1 MVSNLIN
8 ALRQS
13 IVDGLTDRSL
23 TSCSRWAAN
32 RRVMGEPFPG
42 PYSWTYH
49 PWVREMHDSGASFN
63 YAMKSAQAGVTEVAI
78 NRALYVLDRLRRDVL
93 YVLPTALNASD
104 FSKARFATALA
115 LSPKLAEIF
124 TDTNTINLKQAGA
137 NTLYIRGS
145 RGDSNLKSIP
155 VSELF
160 LDEVDEMDQ
169 KQIWLALERLSGQVH
184 KHVWGISTPTI
195 PNYGIHKL
203 FLTSTQEHFVFK
215 CPCCSRWTEF
225 VWPDCVE
232 IIGEHVAD
240 VRCHESFL
248 KCKECK
254 HRLVHESKPDWLAT
268 GIWHATAKNAN
279 PDIRGFYINQLYSF
293 TVTPGELVAAYF
305 RGFGDELANKEFHN
319 SKLGVPF
326 IGDGAKVTDEDLQ
339 ACIRNHT
346 KDDPRP
352 EIGGQRIITMGVDQ
366 GKWSYVEI
374 CEWFFDRYSQD
385 LNVAAMAKV
394 LWEGKFYEDEW
405 DQRLDELM
413 REWQVLAC
421 VIDADPWPMEAR
433 RFAKRFP
440 GYVWLCRYRR
450 GVTAKEI
457 SITDDDDGAPL
468 ATVDRTNWLS
478 ASLGR
483 FRQPRRIIL
492 PRDVSHEYLEHLKA
506 PVRTYER
513 EKKDA
518 KKDQQAKSG
527 GNVVA
532 TFVSTGPDHFAHA
545 RTYAEIALPLVAARE
560 TNQDIKSFL

>member
-1 MVSNLIN
+1 MVGNLIN

-13 IVDGLTDRSL
+13 IADGLTDRSL

-49 PWVREMHDSGASFN
+49 PWSREMHDSSASFN

-78 NRALYVLDRLRRDVL
+78 NRALYVLDKLRRDVL

-115 LSPKLAEIF
+115 LSPKLADIF
-124 TDTNTINLKQAGA
+124 TDTNTVNLKQAGA

-203 FLTSTQEHFVFK
+203 YMTSTQEHFVFQ

-240 VRCHESFL
+240 IRCHESFL
-248 KCKECK
+248 KCKQCK
-254 HRLVHESKPDWLAT
+254 HKLVHETKPDWLGT
-268 GIWHATAKNAN
+268 GTWNAMAKNAN
-279 PDIRGFYINQLYSF
+279 PDIRGFHINQLYSF
-293 TVTPGELVAAYF
+293 TVTPGELVVAYF

-326 IGDGAKVTDEDLQ
+326 IGDGAKVTDDDLQ

-352 EIGGQRIITMGVDQ
+352 EMGGERIITMGVDQ

-385 LNVAAMAKV
+385 LNVAATAKV
-394 LWEGKFYEDEW
+394 LWEGKFYENEW

-457 SITDDDDGAPL
+457 SITDDGDGAPL

-483 FRQPRRIIL
+483 LRQPRRIVL
-492 PRDVSHEYLEHLKA
+492 PRDVSREYQEHLKA

-513 EKKDA
+513 EKKDST
-518 KKDQQAKSG
+518 KDKQAKSG